1 MTAKVSKTL
10 MVLVV
15 LTIALL
21 MGNVL
26 LTGGED
32 TKAVPSSTVSQAVQ
46 AKACSAESTKS
57 CYEAKNEAQCCPI
70 NCCSESC
77 CEAKKEA
84 GTCPAMEDPK
94 ACPIKCPQC
103 CYPDCCCPDSCCPDS
118 CC

>member
-1 MTAKVSKTL
+1 MTAKVLKAL

-15 LTIALL
+15 LATALL

-57 CYEAKNEAQCCPI
+57 C
-70 NCCSESC
+70 
-77 CEAKKEA
+77 CEVKKEA
-84 GTCPAMEDPK
+84 E
-94 ACPIKCPQC
+94 
-103 CYPDCCCPDSCCPDS
+103 CCP
-118 CC
+118 